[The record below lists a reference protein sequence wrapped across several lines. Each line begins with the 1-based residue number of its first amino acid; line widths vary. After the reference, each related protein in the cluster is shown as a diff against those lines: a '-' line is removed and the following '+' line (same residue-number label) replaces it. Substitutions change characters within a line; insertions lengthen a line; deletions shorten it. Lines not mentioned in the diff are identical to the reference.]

1 MYNLLQ
7 CEFWTNS
14 INPEQDQLAL
24 ETLYNEG
31 FLNIYPS
38 HQKYDSEKLWN
49 CIYNSY
55 KENKK
60 GYDGK
65 QRILSIVANDFLFQD
80 LQSNLEVST
89 FNF

>member
-1 MYNLLQ
+1 M
-7 CEFWTNS
+7 NS
-14 INPEQDQLAL
+14 EQDRCILKM
-24 ETLYNEG
+24 LYNER

-38 HQKYDSEKLWN
+38 HQRDNSKKLWN

-65 QRILSIVANDFLFQD
+65 QRILSIIANDISYQD
-80 LQSNLEVST
+80 LQSKLEVSD
-89 FNF
+89 F